1 MTWRQVV
8 ATLAIAVVAVLV
20 GMFAGGRL
28 LDRPTPPPL
37 HDLVHHDL
45 GLDAAQLRQ
54 IEALEVQFAVRRRA
68 LEAGMRADNAE
79 LAAAI
84 EAERGYGPRVT
95 AAVDH
100 FHVAMG
106 DLQKAT
112 IEHIFAMRAVMRPD
126 QAARLDRTVVKAL
139 TADPA

>member
-1 MTWRQVV
+1 MSWRQIA
-8 ATLAIAVVAVLV
+8 ATLAIAVIAVLV
-20 GMFAGGRL
+20 GVFAGGRL
-28 LDRPTPPPL
+28 LDRSPEPPL
-37 HDLVHHDL
+37 HELVHHDL
-45 GLDAAQLRQ
+45 ALDAAQLAK
-54 IEALEVQFAVRRRA
+54 IEVLEARFAVRRRA
-68 LEAGMRADNAE
+68 LEAGMRAANAE

>member
-1 MTWRQVV
+1 MTWRQIA
-8 ATLAIAVVAVLV
+8 ATLAIAVAAVLV
-20 GMFAGGRL
+20 GVFAGGRL
-28 LDRPTPPPL
+28 LDRSPEPPL
-37 HDLVHHDL
+37 HELVHHDL
-45 GLDAAQLRQ
+45 ALDAAQLAK
-54 IEALEVQFAVRRRA
+54 IEVLEAQFAVRRRA
-68 LEAGMRADNAE
+68 LEAGMRAANAE

-139 TADPA
+139 TANPA

>member
-8 ATLAIAVVAVLV
+8 ATLMIAAVAVVV
-20 GMFAGGRL
+20 GVFAGERL
-28 LDRPTPPPL
+28 LDRPPAPPL

-45 GLDAAQLRQ
+45 ALDAAQLRQ
-54 IEALEVQFAVRRRA
+54 IEALEAQFAVRRKS
-68 LEAGMRADNAE
+68 LEAGMRAANSE

-84 EAERGYGPRVT
+84 AVERAYGPRVT

-100 FHVAMG
+100 FHAAMG

>member
-1 MTWRQVV
+1 MSWRQAA
-8 ATLAIAVVAVLV
+8 ATLAIAIVAVLV
-20 GMFAGGRL
+20 GVFAGRRL
-28 LDRPTPPPL
+28 LDRPPAPPL

-45 GLDAAQLRQ
+45 ALDDAQLEK
-54 IEALEVQFAVRRRA
+54 IEVLEAQFVIRRRA
-68 LEAGMRADNAE
+68 LEGGMRAANAE

-100 FHVAMG
+100 FHGAMG

-112 IEHIFAMRAVMRPD
+112 IEHIFAMRAIMRPD
-126 QAARLDRTVVKAL
+126 QASRLDRTVVKAL

>member
-20 GMFAGGRL
+20 GMFAGGRWF
-28 LDRPTPPPL
+28 DRPTPPPL

-45 GLDAAQLRQ
+45 ALDAAQLRQ
-54 IEALEVQFAVRRRA
+54 VEVLEAQFAVRRRS
-68 LEAGMRADNAE
+68 LEAGMRAANVE

-84 EAERGYGPRVT
+84 EAERGYGTRVT

-139 TADPA
+139 TANPA

>member
-20 GMFAGGRL
+20 GVFAGGRL
-28 LDRPTPPPL
+28 LDRQPAPPL

-45 GLDAAQLRQ
+45 ALDAAQLGK
-54 IEALEVQFAVRRRA
+54 IEVLEAQFAVRRRS
-68 LEAGMRADNAE
+68 LEAGMRAANAE

-100 FHVAMG
+100 FHSAMG

>member
-1 MTWRQVV
+1 M
-8 ATLAIAVVAVLV
+8 
-20 GMFAGGRL
+20 
-28 LDRPTPPPL
+28 
-37 HDLVHHDL
+37 
-45 GLDAAQLRQ
+45 
-54 IEALEVQFAVRRRA
+54 E
-68 LEAGMRADNAE
+68 NSC
-79 LAAAI
+79 
-84 EAERGYGPRVT
+84 PRVT